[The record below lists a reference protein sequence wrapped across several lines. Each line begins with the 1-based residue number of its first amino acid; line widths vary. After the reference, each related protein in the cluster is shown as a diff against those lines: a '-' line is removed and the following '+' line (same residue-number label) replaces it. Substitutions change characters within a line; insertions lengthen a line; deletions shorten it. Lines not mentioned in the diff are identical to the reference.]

1 MNMFILY
8 TDIQVIL
15 LKIDVTDKNLY
26 KTGGNIDF
34 GKGAILY
41 VSTYKRSLKFKE
53 SILKSFL
60 DGVRR
65 TLSGL
70 VEHMLEKSPLTHSF
84 TRLVGEINPN
94 IIAIKSKR
102 ASCE

>member
-1 MNMFILY
+1 MFILY
-8 TDIQVIL
+8 TDIHVIL

-70 VEHMLEKSPLTHSF
+70 VEHMLEKSPLTYSF